1 MMSTKVRKDQ
11 IAASLRNLVTAYSK
25 AMAHLE
31 DALAVLC
38 KELELGEI
46 EMFDKRLLTLRD
58 PTHAPEDADRPIA
71 DQPLLSVRWHG
82 KSCFLGNT
90 MPFWFFER
98 LARRPNQYY
107 SYEQLLDEVWEGSRT
122 FSAIRSVV
130 KVLRRKLVAAGMA
143 DLADAIDG
151 SVSRHYGLM
160 LDKSK

>member
-1 MMSTKVRKDQ
+1 MNAKVQKSQ
-11 IAASLRNLVTAYSK
+11 IADSLRNLVTAYSE
-25 AMAHLE
+25 ALAHLE

-38 KELELGEI
+38 KDLELGEI
-46 EMFDKRLLTLRD
+46 EIFHNRLLTLQA
-58 PTHAPEDADRPIA
+58 PTHDPEDAARPIA
-71 DQPLLSVRWHG
+71 DRSLLSVRWRG

-90 MPFWFFER
+90 LPFRFFER

-107 SYEQLLDEVWEGSRT
+107 SYEQLLDEVWEGTRT

-130 KVLRRKLVAAGMA
+130 KVLRRKLVAAGMD
-143 DLADAIDG
+143 DLANAIDG